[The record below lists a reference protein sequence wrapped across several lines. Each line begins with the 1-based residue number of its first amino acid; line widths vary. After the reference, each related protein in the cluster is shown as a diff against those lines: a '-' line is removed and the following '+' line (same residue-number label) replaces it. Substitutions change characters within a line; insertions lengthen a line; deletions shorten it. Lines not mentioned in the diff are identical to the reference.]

1 MLGNHDNRHV
11 FLREFPDA
19 AQTQDGHV
27 QEMVDLGASVLI
39 TLDTFDPNPQPRHS
53 GRLCDARQAWLA
65 RAFSWADGRPVLIAL
80 HHPPVMTGF
89 SGMDAIALNA
99 QDAGALR
106 GMVSGYGGEVHLICG
121 HVHRTISGREKGLS
135 YTILKSPCHQQPMTL
150 GVAGSEQSV
159 DEPGA
164 YGIVLASEDGFIV
177 HSEDF
182 AIAQAASVMRD
193 AGSV

>member
-1 MLGNHDNRHV
+1 
-11 FLREFPDA
+11 
-19 AQTQDGHV
+19 
-27 QEMVDLGASVLI
+27 
-39 TLDTFDPNPQPRHS
+39 
-53 GRLCDARQAWLA
+53 
-65 RAFSWADGRPVLIAL
+65 
-80 HHPPVMTGF
+80 
-89 SGMDAIALNA
+89 
-99 QDAGALR
+99 
-106 GMVSGYGGEVHLICG
+106 
-121 HVHRTISGREKGLS
+121 
-135 YTILKSPCHQQPMTL
+135 MTL